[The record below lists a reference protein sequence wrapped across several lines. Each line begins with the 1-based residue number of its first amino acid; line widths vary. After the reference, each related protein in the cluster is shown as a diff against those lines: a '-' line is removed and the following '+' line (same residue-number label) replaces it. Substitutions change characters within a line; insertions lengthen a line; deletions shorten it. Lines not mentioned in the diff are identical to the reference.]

1 METYFIFQ
9 AWSTLLITDDY
20 ITAENIKYWVFT
32 QNFTLV
38 QPTDLHAI
46 LNFKVWLKKIISE

>member
-20 ITAENIKYWVFT
+20 ITAENIKYWAFT

-46 LNFKVWLKKIISE
+46 LNFKVWLKK